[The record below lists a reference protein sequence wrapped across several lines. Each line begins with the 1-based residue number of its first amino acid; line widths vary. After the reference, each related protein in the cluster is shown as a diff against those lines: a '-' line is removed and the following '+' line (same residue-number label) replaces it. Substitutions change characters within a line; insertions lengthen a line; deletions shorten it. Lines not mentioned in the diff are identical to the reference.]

1 MGTSASM
8 LRNVRPPANSSSE
21 KRLPD
26 ESAAGGP
33 EVRAGVEVHQEVLG
47 VAKKLSNLLL
57 VKR

>member
-1 MGTSASM
+1 MRTSASM
-8 LRNVRPPANSSSE
+8 LRNVRLPANSSSE

-33 EVRAGVEVHQEVLG
+33 EARAGVEVHQEVLG
-47 VAKKLSNLLL
+47 VAKKPSNLLL

>member
-8 LRNVRPPANSSSE
+8 PKNVRQLANSSSE

-47 VAKKLSNLLL
+47 VAKKPSNLLL
-57 VKR
+57 VQR

>member
-1 MGTSASM
+1 MATNASM
-8 LRNVRPPANSSSE
+8 PKNVRQLANSSSE

-33 EVRAGVEVHQEVLG
+33 EARAGVEVHQEVLG
-47 VAKKLSNLLL
+47 VAKKPSNLLL